1 MSALDLSLL
10 DGSPVSIEAARVD
23 AVRALPRAVLP
34 AALDAAALV
43 RVGGRWIAVRL
54 DTSGGKTAEVARAEL
69 AGRIEAAA
77 STVSPLWEWNGEDLS
92 QFTTGKTYRT
102 DTGQAAAGSAA
113 LSVVPAPAY
122 LPGENAIRATATD
135 LVGGV
140 MFLVPGF
147 EAPAEYEVEYL
158 AVSRSGV
165 SSLFSHVG
173 LAMTAEGGELVGLGA
188 STQDNA
194 STSIG
199 AWRVV
204 SGAARFANSFTGG
217 TAVAMTDAAVADG
230 TSGGGG
236 VRHVFRVRRPAGE
249 SPAAWRVR
257 RVSQGLSAVAVQ
269 TGAGGNM
276 PGLVDWAGLDAPRIG
291 VGIYC
296 WSTPSSGAFDIAR
309 LRVWPAGRAPLMG

>member
-1 MSALDLSLL
+1 MLL
-10 DGSPVSIEAARVD
+10 DGTPVEIDAARVD
-23 AVRALPRAVLP
+23 AVRAMPSALLP
-34 AALDAAALV
+34 AGVSGAFV
-43 RVGGRWIAVRL
+43 RAGVRRYAVRL
-54 DTSGGKTAEVARAEL
+54 DTSGGKTPEAALAEL
-69 AGRIEAAA
+69 GAEIEKAA
-77 STVSPLWEWNGEDLS
+77 SPISPLWEWNGEDLS
-92 QFTTGKTYRT
+92 QFATGKAYRT
-102 DTGQAAAGSAA
+102 DTGAAAAGSAA

-147 EAPAEYEVEYL
+147 EAPPEYELEYL

-165 SSLFSHVG
+165 SALFSHVA
-173 LAMTAEGGELVGLGA
+173 LAMTAAGGELVGLGA

-194 STSIG
+194 AAMIG

-204 SGAARFANSFTGG
+204 SGASRFAHSFGG
-217 TAVAMTDAAVADG
+217 GAAVALTDG
-230 TSGGGG
+230 AVADATSGGGG

-257 RVSQGLSAVAVQ
+257 RLSQGASAIAVQ

-276 PGLVDWAGLDAPRIG
+276 PGLAEWDGLDAPRVG

-309 LRVWPAGRAPLMG
+309 LRVWPAGRAPLVG